1 MIRILRLILFLLL
14 IPAAA
19 RAQNTSKE
27 IFAQGQAAAVGSSQA
42 IELFHR
48 YTRLEPDDAWGFL
61 ALAEALAAAR
71 RFGDAETALHRAEA
85 LAPGDDDVAV
95 VKARL
100 ERARRAFLPAVKPT
114 AFVTRDTDENTSVTF
129 GAMGD
134 AALGTTVRAGLTGGR
149 TSTDDGVSTATIERG
164 AATLAVKTASV
175 RWEAEAGAARLNHVR
190 SRTVAVGQTHLRW
203 TPGAGGLVTD
213 VRIRQTPVTSVYSL
227 VSAETMLTEARG
239 LLDVPLFAGLKL
251 RASGQLGS
259 LETRTLTPIGPA
271 RPGRG
276 NGQQYFALVD
286 KNQRTGFGGGL
297 VLPYSPVSEASVS
310 AYRLQYDDAGP
321 GLYFAPEYVDVL
333 ELGTYAEIY
342 RLDPVTIALDAGVG
356 AQRAKPFG
364 QPEGGVKPAY
374 RLWSQVTLPLGRYVD
389 FNGEVDF
396 YRSQL
401 APVATTSAGWSSLA
415 AGVSLRWL
423 LR

>member
-42 IELFHR
+42 IELFQR

-95 VKARL
+95 VKARV

-149 TSTDDGVSTATIERG
+149 TS
-164 AATLAVKTASV
+164 
-175 RWEAEAGAARLNHVR
+175 
-190 SRTVAVGQTHLRW
+190 
-203 TPGAGGLVTD
+203 
-213 VRIRQTPVTSVYSL
+213 
-227 VSAETMLTEARG
+227 
-239 LLDVPLFAGLKL
+239 
-251 RASGQLGS
+251 
-259 LETRTLTPIGPA
+259 
-271 RPGRG
+271 
-276 NGQQYFALVD
+276 
-286 KNQRTGFGGGL
+286 
-297 VLPYSPVSEASVS
+297 
-310 AYRLQYDDAGP
+310 
-321 GLYFAPEYVDVL
+321 
-333 ELGTYAEIY
+333 
-342 RLDPVTIALDAGVG
+342 
-356 AQRAKPFG
+356 
-364 QPEGGVKPAY
+364 
-374 RLWSQVTLPLGRYVD
+374 
-389 FNGEVDF
+389 
-396 YRSQL
+396 
-401 APVATTSAGWSSLA
+401 
-415 AGVSLRWL
+415 
-423 LR
+423 